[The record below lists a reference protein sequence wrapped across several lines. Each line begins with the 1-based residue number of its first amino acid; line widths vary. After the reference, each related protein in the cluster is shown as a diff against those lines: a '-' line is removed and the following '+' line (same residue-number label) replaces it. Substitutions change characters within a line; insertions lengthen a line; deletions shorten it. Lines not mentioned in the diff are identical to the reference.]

1 LALSC
6 LSQQA
11 IFPSASFLQ
20 QQHSFLGS
28 EGAGSAANAA
38 VENVSASAPTI
49 VFIIMDVLQNKNGLN
64 RLGFNPIAAVE

>member
-11 IFPSASFLQ
+11 IFTSASFLQ

-38 VENVSASAPTI
+38 VENVSANAPTI
-49 VFIIMDVLQNKNGLN
+49 VFIIMNALQDKNGLN
-64 RLGFNPIAAVE
+64 LLDFNPIAVAE